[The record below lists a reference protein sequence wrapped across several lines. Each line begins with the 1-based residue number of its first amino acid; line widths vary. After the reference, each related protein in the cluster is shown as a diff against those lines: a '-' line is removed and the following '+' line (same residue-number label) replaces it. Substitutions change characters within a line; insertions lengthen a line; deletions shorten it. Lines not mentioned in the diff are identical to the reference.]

1 MRRLFFLLRR
11 AATSSGD
18 KKRERALLLGSRRV
32 HVNRRAGDLLFQ
44 PRRCV
49 RRASVVPGRDQ
60 PAAAGRGYAA
70 GYVTPR
76 ACDFRRGRQ
85 QRGRLRRK
93 RRRPPRPLGTP
104 LHDTCGVATPAALT
118 VTNISSAC
126 KRVSGP
132 MSVVAALALLWRR
145 RDACRTSALERGNM
159 LDASAHFTWCTAAYT
174 KGSAFGAWQSLQGVG
189 YGYLTQKVYLFFI
202 SK

>member
-1 MRRLFFLLRR
+1 MRR
-11 AATSSGD
+11 AATSTGD

-32 HVNRRAGDLLFQ
+32 HVNSRAGDLLFQ

-70 GYVTPR
+70 GYVTPG

-85 QRGRLRRK
+85 QRGRRLRRK
-93 RRRPPRPLGTP
+93 RRPLRRPLGTP
-104 LHDTCGVATPAALT
+104 LQDTCRVAKPAAIT

-132 MSVVAALALLWRR
+132 MSVVAALALLRR
-145 RDACRTSALERGNM
+145 GDAAACPPLRGKTCWTPRPC
-159 LDASAHFTWCTAAYT
+159 FTWCTAVHEE
-174 KGSAFGAWQSLQGVG
+174 GSACAACPTLQGVVH
-189 YGYLTQKVYLFFI
+189 LPRMSFFAP
-202 SK
+202 SGR